1 MLKAPRTIHWL
12 LILLLALVWGFAFYL
27 IAIALR
33 SFPPLTLVTLR
44 LVFGALTLI
53 SIMRLKGLS
62 LPREP
67 LWWGYFSLLALQGNL
82 LPFSLITWA
91 ETKIPSSQ
99 AGLIMA
105 LMPITTMVL
114 AHYFVAH
121 ERLTPRRTIGV
132 LLGFFGVMVLMGAQ
146 TVEGIG
152 GGSLL
157 PQLACVLA
165 TVAYA
170 VNSVY
175 IKHLPEIN
183 GLVAGAGSLIAGS
196 FLMAPVA
203 LVVDQPWMLEVNVTS
218 WLAIVAL
225 GAVATGLATWV
236 YFFVINECGPNF
248 LSIINYIIPV
258 ISFAAGVL
266 LLSEP
271 ASLSKFAGL
280 VLVCMGIAIS
290 QPRNRRKQRTSE
302 I

>member
-1 MLKAPRTIHWL
+1 MLKAPRYYHWL
-12 LILLLALVWGFAFYL
+12 LIFGLAIVWGFSFYL
-27 IAIALR
+27 IVIALR

-44 LVFGALTLI
+44 LVFGAITLI
-53 SIMRLKGLS
+53 IVMRIKGLS
-62 LPREP
+62 LPREK
-67 LWWGYFSLLALQGNL
+67 LWWGYFSLLALMGNL

-121 ERLTPRRTIGV
+121 ERLTPRRASGV
-132 LLGFFGVMVLMGAQ
+132 LLGLFGVVVLMGAQ
-146 TVEGIG
+146 AIKGIG
-152 GGSLL
+152 DSSLW

-175 IKHLPEIN
+175 AKRLPQIN
-183 GLVAGAGSLIAGS
+183 GLVLAVGSLIAGS
-196 FLMAPVA
+196 ILLAPLA
-203 LVVDQPWMLEVNVTS
+203 LVVEQPWTLEVSVTS
-218 WLAIVAL
+218 WMAIIVL

-248 LSIINYIIPV
+248 LSIINYIIPA
-258 ISFAAGVL
+258 ISFAAGVV

-271 ASLSKFAGL
+271 ASLAQFFGL
-280 VLVCMGIAIS
+280 ILICMGIAIS
-290 QPRNRRKQRTSE
+290 QPRNRRKLGSAE

>member
-1 MLKAPRTIHWL
+1 MLQTPRYYHWL
-12 LILLLALVWGFAFYL
+12 LIFGLATVWGFAFYL

-53 SIMRLKGLS
+53 VVMRIKGLS

-67 LWWGYFSLLALQGNL
+67 LWWGYFSLLALMGNL

-91 ETKIPSSQ
+91 ETIIPSSQ

-105 LMPITTMVL
+105 LMPISTMVL
-114 AHYFVAH
+114 AHYLVAH
-121 ERLTPRRTIGV
+121 ERLTPRRASGV
-132 LLGFFGVMVLMGAQ
+132 LLGFCGVMVLMGAQ
-146 TVEGIG
+146 VLKGIG
-152 GGSLL
+152 TGSLW

-175 IKHLPEIN
+175 IKRLPEIN
-183 GLVAGAGSLIAGS
+183 GLVAGAGSLIAGG
-196 FLMAPVA
+196 FLLAPVA
-203 LVVDQPWMLEVNVTS
+203 LMVEQPWALEVSATS

-225 GAVATGLATWV
+225 GTVATGLATWV
-236 YFFVINECGPNF
+236 YFFIINECGPNF
-248 LSIINYIIPV
+248 LSIINYIVPA
-258 ISFAAGVL
+258 ISFAAGVV

-271 ASLSKFAGL
+271 ASLAQFAGL
-280 VLVCMGIAIS
+280 ILICMGIAIS
-290 QPRNRRKQRTSE
+290 QPRKRKKQPTPE